1 MGEHGHELSE
11 VGLIIGLHIG
21 SMYLPLLV
29 TGMLVDKIGRDLMTI
44 ASGITLLFAGVLA
57 AYAPTDSMTYLTMA
71 LILLGLGWNFGLISG
86 TALVIDATTPSNRA
100 KIQGMVDVL
109 VALAGAAG
117 GALSGIVVANSSFT
131 ALSVGSGIIS
141 MILVPVV
148 LLVLQRDR

>member
-21 SMYLPLLV
+21 SMYLPSLV

-100 KIQGMVDVL
+100 KI
-109 VALAGAAG
+109 
-117 GALSGIVVANSSFT
+117 
-131 ALSVGSGIIS
+131 
-141 MILVPVV
+141 
-148 LLVLQRDR
+148 